1 MLWALARWL
10 ISSIHIFMN
19 RAPVLAGRGGIDRL
33 FDRRGLMVTR
43 RMVTS
48 QVNSEKALFS
58 GSQGSGSRSG
68 SQQKGGIQRAGIQS
82 GIH

>member
-1 MLWALARWL
+1 MTVASKK

-68 SQQKGGIQRAGIQS
+68 SQQNRPVLGAYRLALL
-82 GIH
+82 